1 MSLKDDFL
9 LGDEKKIFMFYNYR
23 SLNNQET
30 WEAGPAR

>member
-1 MSLKDDFL
+1 MSLNDGSL
-9 LGDEKKIFMFYNYR
+9 LGDEKKSFMFYNYR